1 MIKRF
6 SSHTF
11 EFQIII
17 IYILLSLSSF
27 DDLNGDDS
35 MVSAFKS
42 QSITP
47 SPQTCKSPT
56 GNCFCDEI
64 CVFKS
69 DCCEDYKDF
78 RQDTKPVDS
87 STIPKS
93 DCVHSA
99 RTFSDVTDL
108 EKHGSWFEAI
118 AHCPLGT
125 SNEIA
130 NRCNKSRDLVIN
142 FDDAS
147 LKHTSNIS
155 AKNKHFISL
164 DLAFLTFRIRTED
177 IRLMAPVISKVNGRV
192 YANLDC
198 AICHDVLSSTV
209 TGDEPMGSVLS
220 QRLDLFNVFVHCRT
234 FHDTDR
240 LCVANSLL
248 PRSWRRPCAN
258 KRFLKPQSTQ
268 EVFSLSEF
276 KWHEFLVLP
285 QNYIEFDGLNNE
297 GLVKGSKTIR
307 TIESVLDILQLLV
320 CILSAFSL
328 LVLLIV
334 YGKTREFRRRVSN
347 QLLMGL
353 ATSMLCL
360 LLIYLTLPLLINQK
374 DNSGSG
380 SCLTVAV
387 LLHYFFLA
395 TFAWMST
402 HGLSLINTFGGL
414 HTCQV
419 CLAYVKFKITRQSSD
434 EDSLRKK
441 YSDTM
446 KSMVIRKNLRDQ
458 SISIHK
464 RTIFS
469 TIFAI
474 TLPLCFVIPALVLN
488 QVYQPDSCQP
498 EMNGDHYTHDK
509 TYVSREQE
517 NNCSETSSLMSNFNP
532 GFCLMKYRKRPWF
545 TVHAAFILWFLV
557 PTTSLLALN
566 STILL
571 MVGMYI
577 WLLDH
582 NKTVEPLKDESVT
595 SVDSKSTQLPNK
607 SNRNVAKI
615 CLHLSITLGAVWIF
629 QLLASLLPQQ
639 TILSRVAALVSSGQG
654 AALGF
659 ISLTNSTKTRL
670 FPNWSSIFIS
680 RRSNSR
686 VNESKSVSSSS
697 RVNTKVGS
705 TSEST
710 IA

>member
-6 SSHTF
+6 SSYTF
-11 EFQIII
+11 QFQLI
-17 IYILLSLSSF
+17 IYILLSLSWF
-27 DDLNGDDS
+27 DNLNGDDS
-35 MVSAFKS
+35 TVSVFKS

-47 SPQTCKSPT
+47 SPQSCKSPI
-56 GNCFCDEI
+56 GDCFCDEM
-64 CVFKS
+64 CVINS
-69 DCCEDYKDF
+69 DCCVDFKNF

-99 RTFSDVTDL
+99 RTFSDVADL

-125 SNEIA
+125 PSEIA
-130 NRCNKSRDLVIN
+130 NRCSKSRDLVIK

-155 AKNKHFISL
+155 ARNKHFISL

-177 IRLMAPVISKVNGRV
+177 VRLMAPVVSKVNGRV

-198 AICHDVLSSTV
+198 AICHDELTSIV
-209 TGDEPMGSVLS
+209 THEEPTGSVLL

-240 LCVANSLL
+240 LCVANSML
-248 PRSWRRPCAN
+248 PRSWRRPCGK

-285 QNYIEFDGLNNE
+285 QNYIEFDGFSNDD
-297 GLVKGSKTIR
+297 LVKGSKTLR

-328 LVLLIV
+328 CVLLIV

-353 ATSMLCL
+353 ATSMLGL
-360 LLIYLTLPLLINQK
+360 LLIYLTLPLLINQR

-380 SCLTVAV
+380 CCLTVAV

-395 TFAWMST
+395 TFAWMLT
-402 HGLSLINTFGGL
+402 LGLSLINTFGGI

-419 CLAYVKFKITRQSSD
+419 CLAYIKFKITRQSTD
-434 EDSLRKK
+434 EDSLKKK

-458 SISIHK
+458 STTIHK

-469 TIFAI
+469 TVFAI
-474 TLPLCFVIPALVLN
+474 TLPLLFVIPALVLN

-498 EMNGDHYTHDK
+498 EVNSDNYTHDV
-509 TYVSREQE
+509 TYVGREQGI
-517 NNCSETSSLMSNFNP
+517 NCSETSSLMSNFNP

-557 PTTSLLALN
+557 PTTALLAMN
-566 STILL
+566 SIILL

-582 NKTVEPLKDESVT
+582 KKTLEPIKDESVA

-639 TILSRVAALVSSGQG
+639 TILSRIAALVSSGQG

-659 ISLTNSTKTRL
+659 VSLMNSTKTKL
-670 FPNWSSIFIS
+670 FPNWSSVFIS
-680 RRSNSR
+680 RRSRSGG
-686 VNESKSVSSSS
+686 NESKSGSSSS
-697 RVNTKVGS
+697 RVNMKVVS
-705 TSEST
+705 TSDST
-710 IA
+710 IG